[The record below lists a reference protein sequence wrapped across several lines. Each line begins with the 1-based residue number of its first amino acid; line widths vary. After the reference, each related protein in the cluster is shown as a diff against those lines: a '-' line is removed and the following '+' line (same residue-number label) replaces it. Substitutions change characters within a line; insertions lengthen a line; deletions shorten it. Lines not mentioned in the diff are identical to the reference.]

1 MVTKTKGHKMRKA
14 LVVSTAGIITE
25 VDLDNDSLKTLQ
37 TAVGGW
43 IQAVDLNPTITVWMN
58 EEGKFN
64 GMELNPYATLI
75 WGAAFGHGTD
85 VIMGTA
91 VFTGGTDENGETLA
105 IGEIEEKAVREMVSL
120 GHLANVL

>member
-43 IQAVDLNPTITVWMN
+43 IQAVDLNPTVTVWMN